1 MLCKKCGNNVK
12 SDFKYCPYC
21 GERIVSDF
29 HDHYEELTPPFL
41 GPGTGRAGRCGGLVR
56 RSAGGAGARLQ
67 ALPPTAGAGRSLP
80 SAPGPFRRRTWRTTS
95 RRPISGFPC
104 RRSRPPAG
112 TAAPSSA
119 RTAPRQAGG
128 TPRPRASSRWTTR
141 RAVGGALF
149 RLPSGA
155 GRAFPRNRPRR
166 GNALR
171 APRAGDSPQGRR
183 QAEGGPGHRGQA
195 ADHRGGADR
204 RGSGVLVRIPPAG
217 RRTRALPEYRLFSD
231 VCAGLRSVNI

>member
-41 GPGTGRAGRCGGLVR
+41 VREPDRARTLRRTGTPQR
-56 RSAGGAGARLQ
+56 RGSGAPDF
-67 ALPPTAGAGRSLP
+67 ALPPTAAPEEPPLAPGAFPQEDLEDDLAPPHFRVSLPEEPAPGGYGGPLFGADGPPASGRYAAPAGFEPVDDPAGPSEAPYFVYRPEPAARFPGTDPAGETP
-80 SAPGPFRRRTWRTTS
+80 SAP
-95 RRPISGFPC
+95 
-104 RRSRPPAG
+104 PA
-112 TAAPSSA
+112 
-119 RTAPRQAGG
+119 REI
-128 TPRPRASSRWTTR
+128 
-141 RAVGGALF
+141 
-149 RLPSGA
+149 
-155 GRAFPRNRPRR
+155 PRR
-166 GNALR
+166 GA
-171 APRAGDSPQGRR
+171 D

>member
-41 GPGTGRAGRCGGLVR
+41 VREPDEPDAAADWYAAAPGERAPDF
-56 RSAGGAGARLQ
+56 
-67 ALPPTAGAGRSLP
+67 ALPPTAAPEEPPLAPGAFPQEDLEDDLAPPHFRVSLP
-80 SAPGPFRRRTWRTTS
+80 EEPAPG
-95 RRPISGFPC
+95 GY
-104 RRSRPPAG
+104 
-112 TAAPSSA
+112 
-119 RTAPRQAGG
+119 
-128 TPRPRASSRWTTR
+128 
-141 RAVGGALF
+141 
-149 RLPSGA
+149 
-155 GRAFPRNRPRR
+155 
-166 GNALR
+166 
-171 APRAGDSPQGRR
+171 
-183 QAEGGPGHRGQA
+183 GGPLFG